1 MPEYNDILR
10 LPEVRKVD
18 CKIDE
23 DCNYAVF
30 VSYVEIYNNYV
41 FDLLDE
47 TPTDNKKWVLI
58 NVLCVCVCVCV
69 RPRYVCTYVCL
80 YLFTCTVHTYLFL
93 AADSTYVGTY
103 MYVRMYYPTL
113 IPVLIHAY

>member
-69 RPRYVCTYVCL
+69 LDLDMYARTYVCIYSHVL
-80 YLFTCTVHTYLFL
+80 YIRIYF
-93 AADSTYVGTY
+93 
-103 MYVRMYYPTL
+103 
-113 IPVLIHAY
+113 